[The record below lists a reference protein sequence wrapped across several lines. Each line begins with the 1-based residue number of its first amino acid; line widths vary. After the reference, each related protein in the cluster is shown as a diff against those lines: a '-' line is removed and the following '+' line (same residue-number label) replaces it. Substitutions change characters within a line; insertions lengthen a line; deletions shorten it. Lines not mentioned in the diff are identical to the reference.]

1 MNKIVYLI
9 VLVLAVFVGYQ
20 SLELNKL
27 KKELIKKS
35 KEPEVIIHIEKVEP
49 RSSTQKRDVNKSIDR
64 VIKEDFQKIFK
75 DIFGNKEV
83 KDGIKQ
89 SVNEFKKGLNQAIT
103 QLQKQLKDMDK
114 DSGNIFND
122 IIKEFGALEHES
134 FHDMGDYYQY
144 IVNVDGSK
152 SRVDINAKNGYLY
165 IDITSKQEK
174 KEQNSVIK
182 KQSQRSYIIKLPNN
196 GLVEKIKSEYK
207 DKKLYITIPKV
218 KAKVKA

>member
-1 MNKIVYLI
+1 VNKIVYLI

-35 KEPEVIIHIEKVEP
+35 KEPEVIIHIQKVEP
-49 RSSTQKRDVNKSIDR
+49 QSSTQERDVNKSIDR

-75 DIFGNKEV
+75 DVFGNKEV

-103 QLQKQLKDMDK
+103 ELQKQLKDMDK

-122 IIKEFGALEHES
+122 IIKEFGVGKYES

-144 IVNVDGSK
+144 IVDVDGSK
-152 SRVDINAKNGYLY
+152 ARVDINAKNGYLY
-165 IDITSKQEK
+165 IDITSKQVK
-174 KEQNSVIK
+174 KVQNSVLK
-182 KQSQRSYIIKLPNN
+182 KQSKKSYIIKLPNN